1 MTQPQLPELPPPP
14 SEAEVDSLAAKEAN
28 AFANETLERRT
39 READHR
45 RSERAKSIVVNAMLA
60 LFLMTCVLFALGVV
74 GLAWHFLAPAS
85 MCWMSPDQLG
95 ALKGLVAGVILSG
108 GVQALSKKYLS
119 LA

>member
-1 MTQPQLPELPPPP
+1 MTQQSLPELPPPP
-14 SEAEVDSLAAKEAN
+14 DAEEDSLASKEAS

-45 RSERAKSIVVNAMLA
+45 RSERAKSVVVNAMLA
-60 LFLMTCVLFALGVV
+60 LFLMTCVLFAFGVLG
-74 GLAWHFLAPAS
+74 LTWHLLAPS
-85 MCWMSPDQLG
+85 PLCWMTPDQLG